1 VVTTTSLATSRP
13 TIVTPS
19 TGATFEALRLVPTT
33 TKLLSTNAAA
43 VAAPMPEDA
52 PVARQ
57 PNECS

>member
-1 VVTTTSLATSRP
+1 MSLATSRS

-33 TKLLSTNAAA
+33 TNPFSTSAAA

-52 PVARQ
+52 PVTRATGSR
-57 PNECS
+57 